1 MANKPLPY
9 AFSNECGVMKSPP
22 GPQRSRSSAW
32 FGRPLALTLQ
42 TFTVICTVGLWLAVV
57 YAYGPTTPA
66 PVITLAAGASIA
78 DTAEGARILWCQSA
92 SEPCTPLAAYTGL
105 IGINL
110 DETGA
115 ICANATATGQV
126 QSATVCASY
135 TAEGSMAAAPGF
147 SLLPGAYAGSQT
159 VALSTSTLG
168 AQIYYTLDGSTPD
181 YTSTLY
187 SGPIQLSGNTTLKA
201 IAGVVGVQTPNEDDV
216 MANWKSLETCAN
228 DNPGGC
234 TGPLNPTP
242 PYHNCCTPAAASSPG
257 GTILYGSACM
267 PDGDG
272 VCMRFT
278 QTPLANHQTN
288 ALWPRKGARC
298 DRCTW
303 FVSRSNVFYGAN
315 SAQASAFE
323 HDQQDFDKTDNY
335 NMQFGMQCKA
345 CTSAANWQIGG
356 TTNTP
361 WISTGITQTF
371 AANAWHSMV
380 KEDHWKLSELTSK
393 PCSSGE
399 TAFPCEYF
407 TKLILDGHVYDMQDP
422 SMCPNRPIGSAGTGC
437 TITTDYLETGFG
449 SNVSDQYQID
459 GSPANTPVPLDMI
472 IDGASFTA
480 FYDPSPVS
488 TATYTI
494 TQ

>member
-1 MANKPLPY
+1 
-9 AFSNECGVMKSPP
+9 MKSPA
-22 GPQRSRSSAW
+22 GPKRPRASVW
-32 FGRPLALTLQ
+32 LGRPLALALQ
-42 TFTVICTVGLWLAVV
+42 TFTLICTVGLWLAVV
-57 YAYGPTTPA
+57 YAYGPTTPT
-66 PVITLAAGASIA
+66 PVMTLAAGRYVMPQSTTIA
-78 DTAEGARILWCQSA
+78 DASDGARILWCHSA
-92 SEPCTPLAAYTGL
+92 SGACTPATRYTGP

-110 DETGA
+110 DTTEA
-115 ICANATATGQV
+115 ICANATAAGQA

-135 TAEGSMAAAPGF
+135 TAAASVAAAPTF
-147 SLLPGAYAGSQT
+147 SLAPGVYVGSQT
-159 VALSTSTLG
+159 VTLATTTPG

-187 SGPIQLSGNTTLKA
+187 TDPIQVSENTTLKA
-201 IAGVVGVQTPNEDDV
+201 IAGVVGAQTSNEDD
-216 MANWKSLETCAN
+216 AITNWKNLESCTN

-234 TGPLNPTP
+234 TGPLNPAP
-242 PYHNCCTPAAASSPG
+242 PYHNCCTPVAASSPG

-272 VCMRFT
+272 TCMRFT

-288 ALWPRKGARC
+288 ALWPRTGAKC

-335 NMQFGMQCKA
+335 NMQFGMQCKS

-380 KEDHWKLSELTSK
+380 KEDHWNLAELTSK

-399 TAFPCEYF
+399 TTFPCEYF

-422 SMCPNRPIGSAGTGC
+422 SMCPNRPSGSAGTGC
-437 TITTDYLETGFG
+437 TITADYLETGFG

-459 GSPANTPVPLDMI
+459 GLPANTPVSLDTT

-488 TATYTI
+488 TATYTV